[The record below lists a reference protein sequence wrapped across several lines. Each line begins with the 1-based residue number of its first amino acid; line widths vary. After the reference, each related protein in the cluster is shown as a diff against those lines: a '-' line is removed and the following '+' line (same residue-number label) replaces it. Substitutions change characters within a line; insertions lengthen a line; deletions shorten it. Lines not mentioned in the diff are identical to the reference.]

1 MTFSG
6 SIATAYGSLYRS
18 DNYMASTAYPVTF
31 RDLPMVTTGCYSNTT
46 IMSAVDGGSKTASPN
61 VYAIY
66 SQKKTTNCDVVI
78 CVKAEGYTV

>member
-1 MTFSG
+1 
-6 SIATAYGSLYRS
+6 
-18 DNYMASTAYPVTF
+18 
-31 RDLPMVTTGCYSNTT
+31 
-46 IMSAVDGGSKTASPN
+46 MSAVDGGSKTASPN

>member
-1 MTFSG
+1 
-6 SIATAYGSLYRS
+6 
-18 DNYMASTAYPVTF
+18 MASTAYPVTF
-31 RDLPMVTTGCYSNTT
+31 KDAPLVTIGCYSDTT